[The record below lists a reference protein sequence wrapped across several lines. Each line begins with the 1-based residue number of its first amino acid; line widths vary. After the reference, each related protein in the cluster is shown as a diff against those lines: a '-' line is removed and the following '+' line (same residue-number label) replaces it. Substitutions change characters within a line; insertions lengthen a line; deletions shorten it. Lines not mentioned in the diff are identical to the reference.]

1 VVSGHFQPLRL
12 CDLEPI
18 LLIFGMFN
26 HIHRP
31 TPHAS
36 DGGRA
41 SQKGDGV
48 GRWGEIASWRDG

>member
-1 VVSGHFQPLRL
+1 
-12 CDLEPI
+12 
-18 LLIFGMFN
+18 MFN

-48 GRWGEIASWRDG
+48 GRWGEIASWRDGWSCTACRNWVLMVVMWLELHVP